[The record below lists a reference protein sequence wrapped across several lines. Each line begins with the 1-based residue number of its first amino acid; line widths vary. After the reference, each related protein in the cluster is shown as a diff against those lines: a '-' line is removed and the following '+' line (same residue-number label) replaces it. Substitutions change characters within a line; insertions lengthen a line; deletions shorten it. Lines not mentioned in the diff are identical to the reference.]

1 MSALKRVAPDIA
13 ESYERTKLRG
23 NEVLIAI
30 RGTVGA
36 TVVVSPDM
44 EGMNISREVA
54 MIPLMDGVLPRFLMY
69 LLACPIS
76 QAVLMDHVKG
86 VAQSGINL
94 SDLRTFPVPIPP
106 EPEQDAIVS
115 LLDES
120 FERVN
125 RIAAAES
132 ASLSLPMLN
141 QSILAKAFRGELVP
155 QDPNDEPAS
164 ELLARIKAER
174 AANPPQRTRGR
185 RRKTQEEADDM
196 PLFSGSSEKPLAD
209 ILNSNSGAM
218 RPETLWQASGLSI
231 DDFYKQLKREVESG
245 LIREDKN
252 KQLLS
257 TLP

>member
-1 MSALKRVAPDIA
+1 
-13 ESYERTKLRG
+13 
-23 NEVLIAI
+23 
-30 RGTVGA
+30 
-36 TVVVSPDM
+36 
-44 EGMNISREVA
+44 
-54 MIPLMDGVLPRFLMY
+54 LMG
-69 LLACPIS
+69 
-76 QAVLMDHVKG
+76 HVKG

-106 EPEQDAIVS
+106 KPEQDAIVS
-115 LLDES
+115 LLDEA
-120 FERVN
+120 FERVD
-125 RIAAAES
+125 RIAAAAVS

-164 ELLARIKAER
+164 ELLARIKAQR
-174 AANPPQRTRGR
+174 AANPPQRGRGR
-185 RRKTQEEADDM
+185 RRKAQEETDDM

-218 RPETLWQASGLSI
+218 KPETLWQASGLSI